1 MPGNTQKLCPGC
13 NTLISVAF
21 KTCPLCKQL
30 QPYKTKVATKRCNF
44 QNKKAEWKKSIKKNN
59 NRTVVLNSCHVMLDK
74 LAALDFFPILL
85 LGKKFKGNL
94 VADAILGGDY
104 VLDPDLFQ
112 RVKLMYEAVLKI
124 HCQRQKKATSSTETT
139 DPPEATATSPPEATA
154 TSPPETTATS
164 PPEAAATTPPE
175 AAATNPPEAA
185 ATNPPEATPTSPPE
199 ATATSPPE
207 ATATSPP
214 EATATSPPEA
224 TATSPPEATPTSP
237 PEATANS
244 PPEATA
250 TSPPELT
257 ATSPPEATATS
268 PPEAAATTPPEAAA
282 TNPPEAT
289 PTSPPEAT
297 ANSPPEATATSP
309 PEATSTSPPEATA
322 TSPPEATATSP
333 PEATAT
339 SPPEATGIDI
349 TGLSEATRPQAQKA
363 KNRPRSEVHYPV
375 QQIEASKKKKK
386 YECPECCRRVS
397 QNNFDYSKVLKK
409 RVREGTEEVL
419 IRWVPCKTLG
429 PNGRTHGSLLLFL
442 KNELEICKL
451 I

>member
-164 PPEAAATTPPE
+164 PPEA
-175 AAATNPPEAA
+175 
-185 ATNPPEATPTSPPE
+185 
-199 ATATSPPE
+199 
-207 ATATSPP
+207 TATSPP

-250 TSPPELT
+250 TSPPEAT

-409 RVREGTEEVL
+409 RVREEQRRSSFVGFHARPV
-419 IRWVPCKTLG
+419 G

>member
-30 QPYKTKVATKRCNF
+30 QPYKTKVAKKRCNF
-44 QNKKAEWKKSIKKNN
+44 QNKKAEWKKSIEKNN

-85 LGKKFKGNL
+85 LGKKLKGKL

-139 DPPEATATSPPEATA
+139 DPPEATS
-154 TSPPETTATS
+154 
-164 PPEAAATTPPE
+164 
-175 AAATNPPEAA
+175 
-185 ATNPPEATPTSPPE
+185 
-199 ATATSPPE
+199 
-207 ATATSPP
+207 
-214 EATATSPPEA
+214 
-224 TATSPPEATPTSP
+224 
-237 PEATANS
+237 
-244 PPEATA
+244 
-250 TSPPELT
+250 
-257 ATSPPEATATS
+257 
-268 PPEAAATTPPEAAA
+268 
-282 TNPPEAT
+282 
-289 PTSPPEAT
+289 
-297 ANSPPEATATSP
+297 
-309 PEATSTSPPEATA
+309 
-322 TSPPEATATSP
+322 TSP

-349 TGLSEATRPQAQKA
+349 TGSSEATRPQAQKA
-363 KNRPRSEVHYPV
+363 KNRPRNEVHYPV
-375 QQIEASKKKKK
+375 QQMEASKKKKK

-419 IRWVPCKTLG
+419 IRWVPCKT
-429 PNGRTHGSLLLFL
+429 
-442 KNELEICKL
+442 
-451 I
+451 

>member
-164 PPEAAATTPPE
+164 PPEA
-175 AAATNPPEAA
+175 
-185 ATNPPEATPTSPPE
+185 
-199 ATATSPPE
+199 
-207 ATATSPP
+207 TATSPP

-250 TSPPELT
+250 TSPPEAT

-375 QQIEASKKKKK
+375 QQIEASKKKKSMS
-386 YECPECCRRVS
+386 V
-397 QNNFDYSKVLKK
+397 QNAVG
-409 RVREGTEEVL
+409 E
-419 IRWVPCKTLG
+419 
-429 PNGRTHGSLLLFL
+429 
-442 KNELEICKL
+442 
-451 I
+451 

>member
-30 QPYKTKVATKRCNF
+30 QPYKTKVAKKRCNF
-44 QNKKAEWKKSIKKNN
+44 QNKKAEWKKSIEKNN

-85 LGKKFKGNL
+85 LGKKLKGKL

-139 DPPEATATSPPEATA
+139 DPPEATS
-154 TSPPETTATS
+154 
-164 PPEAAATTPPE
+164 
-175 AAATNPPEAA
+175 
-185 ATNPPEATPTSPPE
+185 
-199 ATATSPPE
+199 
-207 ATATSPP
+207 
-214 EATATSPPEA
+214 
-224 TATSPPEATPTSP
+224 
-237 PEATANS
+237 
-244 PPEATA
+244 
-250 TSPPELT
+250 
-257 ATSPPEATATS
+257 
-268 PPEAAATTPPEAAA
+268 
-282 TNPPEAT
+282 
-289 PTSPPEAT
+289 
-297 ANSPPEATATSP
+297 
-309 PEATSTSPPEATA
+309 
-322 TSPPEATATSP
+322 TSP

-349 TGLSEATRPQAQKA
+349 TGSSEATRPQAQKA
-363 KNRPRSEVHYPV
+363 KNRPRNEVHYPV
-375 QQIEASKKKKK
+375 QQMEASKKKKK

-419 IRWVPCKTLG
+419 IRWVPCKTWLLEYAFVLG
-429 PNGRTHGSLLLFL
+429 LGWQPERIPTNPARRFMRSNWSWLSAGTLSREHHNAAGSILGQEVE
-442 KNELEICKL
+442 K
-451 I
+451 